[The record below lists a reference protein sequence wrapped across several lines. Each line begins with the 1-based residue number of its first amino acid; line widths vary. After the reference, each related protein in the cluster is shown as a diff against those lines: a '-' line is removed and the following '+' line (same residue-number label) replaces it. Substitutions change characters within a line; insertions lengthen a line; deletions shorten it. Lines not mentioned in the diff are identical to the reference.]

1 MTRVFQIGVGVNS
14 PSVKWDGKFSWGGFT
29 LYGGENLR
37 RSDFDH
43 SNLIQGQKQHS
54 VNMQYWFKSKLTCV
68 YKEYEVKIKM
78 VKVQWL
84 QLKVK
89 LLVGYN
95 MKIVIYYGVWPQ
107 VDGSKKNFFG
117 GGGGELSKFLA
128 GRKVYHYVWRLI
140 NFKWTRKSHPH
151 HNMTSVFVLFC
162 SFGAGWAY

>member
-1 MTRVFQIGVGVNS
+1 MSLHDQGFPNRGGGES
-14 PSVKWDGKFSWGGFT
+14 PLGEVRWEIFLGEFT

-43 SNLIQGQKQHS
+43 PNLIQGQKQHS

-68 YKEYEVKIKM
+68 HKEYEVKIKM

-95 MKIVIYYGVWPQ
+95 MKIVIYYGVCHPPR
-107 VDGSKKNFFG
+107 VDDSKKNFFAG
-117 GGGGELSKFLA
+117 GGRGSWANFWLA
-128 GRKVYHYVWRLI
+128 E
-140 NFKWTRKSHPH
+140 KSAI
-151 HNMTSVFVLFC
+151 MCEV
-162 SFGAGWAY
+162 